1 MYPISVSCQKIPKK
15 CLNFNVTTCT
25 QEATP
30 YFSLFSKKFRY
41 EIIVH
46 FACFSWLLKIKTV
59 FFSKSLYVPNENARH
74 MEACLK
80 NYKVTRSFFS
90 FKDNLHSNKK
100 IPVTREMMFLIKIFK
115 AFGIEMN
122 EF

>member
-1 MYPISVSCQKIPKK
+1 MCLTSPSVVKRFEKMSEFQCNYMY
-15 CLNFNVTTCT
+15 

-30 YFSLFSKKFRY
+30 YFSLFSNKFRH

-80 NYKVTRSFFS
+80 N
-90 FKDNLHSNKK
+90 
-100 IPVTREMMFLIKIFK
+100 
-115 AFGIEMN
+115 
-122 EF
+122 